1 MTSSASALPQGHE
14 PSKPA
19 VGQSHHLALG
29 APAGKPEGTFGSNHG
44 KTSSALPA
52 SQSLLDRRHKLLGGR
67 ILPLDLANL
76 TDPSFPP
83 TDGSHFSHSQPATT
97 QTALPGHL
105 RSVPIDIPVCKPST
119 PQTSTPWPLT
129 GREHS
134 GLPTGSFFP
143 QLPGNSQSSPEQ
155 PTDRGRTPSPES
167 QSQSSQS
174 EREHFALSPSI
185 RRSMKIN
192 HGQSSP
198 LYMPA
203 SPLSSKAPVPSIPA
217 SRQPNACPPSSSQQG
232 SRRPAPLAI
241 SSLPAFH
248 PANYESRNSSSPHT
262 SRPASSPHGHRA
274 SEAQRQYQQ
283 HQRELIL
290 NYTRNAVRNGSKA
303 PVPQPSSPRLNPL
316 GSPGPIT
323 PLNLEGQNDYF
334 LGGSRKGST
343 SVPKGKERR
352 EMAERMIGLE
362 RERIR
367 HPERAERHSPAV
379 SPAGGRG

>member
-1 MTSSASALPQGHE
+1 MTSSASSLPQGHE

-19 VGQSHHLALG
+19 VGQSHHLTLG
-29 APAGKPEGTFGSNHG
+29 APAGRSEGTNHG
-44 KTSSALPA
+44 RTSSALPA
-52 SQSLLDRRHKLLGGR
+52 SQSLLDRRHKVFGGR
-67 ILPLDLANL
+67 IVPLDLANL
-76 TDPSFPP
+76 TDPAFPP
-83 TDGSHFSHSQPATT
+83 TDGSHFSHPQPATT
-97 QTALPGHL
+97 HTTVPGHL

-143 QLPGNSQSSPEQ
+143 QLPGNPQSSPKQ
-155 PTDRGRTPSPES
+155 PTDRGRTPSPGS
-167 QSQSSQS
+167 RSQSSQS
-174 EREHFALSPSI
+174 EREHFALSPSF
-185 RRSMKIN
+185 RRSMKID

-203 SPLSSKAPVPSIPA
+203 SPLSSKPPVPSIPA
-217 SRQPNACPPSSSQQG
+217 SRQPNASPPSSSQQG
-232 SRRPAPLAI
+232 RRRPAALAI
-241 SSLPAFH
+241 SSLPAYH
-248 PANYESRNSSSPHT
+248 PANYESHNSSPHA
-262 SRPASSPHGHRA
+262 SRPASSTHGRQV

-290 NYTRNAVRNGSKA
+290 NYTRNAVRNGGKA
-303 PVPQPSSPRLNPL
+303 PIPPPSSPRLNPL

-352 EMAERMIGLE
+352 EMAERMMGLE

-367 HPERAERHSPAV
+367 YPERVERHSPAV
-379 SPAGGRG
+379 SPAGGPG